1 MRFIVYGAGAVGG
14 VVGAQAEPGGVR
26 RPAGRA
32 RCAPRGDHGG
42 RVAAGD
48 TAGRPHGAGAGGDA
62 RSADL
67 DVDDDTAVLVT
78 VKGQHTADVIEDL
91 AAHVPDTTTVVSVQ
105 NGVAN
110 ERALLRSFEHVL
122 GVTVMLPSSHLSPGV
137 VIQNSDRVPG
147 MLDVGVYP
155 HGVDERCEA
164 FAAAVRAAGFE
175 SVVRDDVMAWKHRK
189 LISNLG
195 NGVQASCAPGEDAD
209 ALTALVRRE
218 GEAVLATAGIAVVT
232 AEADAERRGD
242 LLSPGAIGGRGGGS
256 TWQSLERGAG
266 SVEVDYLN
274 GEICLQARLHGVRAP
289 ANDLVRRTTKRL
301 AREGSPAGHGGRG
314 RPPRGAHRSFLIT
327 HHTRANPASPAE
339 RLLPV
344 GLGQDRQHRGAQVER
359 VVVAPPASGPAW
371 APASVPPRGPGRRG
385 RRSSRGGRHRGLG
398 DRGGRLGSLLGG
410 LLLATAQTL
419 LDARDELPEQLVG
432 DVLHHAAA
440 ELRRLAGDRQVG
452 DHDDVGVRRRCRS
465 SWRSRWRRRCR
476 CRACPCPWPRSS
488 SSGWPRPC
496 RGTCRSRC
504 RQGRSGP
511 A

>member
-14 VVGAQAEPGGVR
+14 VIGARLSLAGYDVQLVARGAHLEAITRDGLRLETPQGNHSVR
-26 RPAGRA
+26 VPA
-32 RCAPRGDHGG
+32 
-42 RVAAGD
+42 
-48 TAGRPHGAGAGGDA
+48 A
-62 RSADL
+62 RSVGDL

-155 HGVDERCEA
+155 SGVDERCEA
-164 FAAAVRAAGFE
+164 FASAVRAAGFE

-195 NGVQASCAPGEDAD
+195 NGVQASCAPGEDAE

-218 GEAVLATAGIAVVT
+218 GEAVLAAAGIAVVT

-274 GEICLQARLHGVRAP
+274 GEICLQARLHGTRAP

-301 AREGSPAGHGGRG
+301 AREGT
-314 RPPRGAHRSFLIT
+314 RPGT
-327 HHTRANPASPAE
+327 
-339 RLLPV
+339 V
-344 GLGQDRQHRGAQVER
+344 D
-359 VVVAPPASGPAW
+359 
-371 APASVPPRGPGRRG
+371 
-385 RRSSRGGRHRGLG
+385 
-398 DRGGRLGSLLGG
+398 
-410 LLLATAQTL
+410 
-419 LDARDELPEQLVG
+419 
-432 DVLHHAAA
+432 AA
-440 ELRRLAGDRQVG
+440 ELLAELTAA
-452 DHDDVGVRRRCRS
+452 S
-465 SWRSRWRRRCR
+465 
-476 CRACPCPWPRSS
+476 
-488 SSGWPRPC
+488 
-496 RGTCRSRC
+496 
-504 RQGRSGP
+504 
-511 A
+511 